1 MDSHTFL
8 WALMAP
14 AKLSARVRSE
24 LVSARNEVFLSSVSL
39 WEISLKY
46 SLGKLTLE
54 GANPNELLGAAEKA
68 GIELVSMEP
77 QVAATF
83 YQLPRLPH
91 KDPFDR
97 MLIWQCIQGDF
108 TLVSK
113 DADLLHYK
121 PLGLRFMW

>member
-8 WALMAP
+8 WVLMAP
-14 AKLSARVRSE
+14 AKLSAKVRSE

-77 QVAATF
+77 QVAAAF

-113 DADLLHYK
+113 DAGLLHYK

>member
-1 MDSHTFL
+1 
-8 WALMAP
+8 MAP
-14 AKLSARVRSE
+14 AKLSAKVRSE

-77 QVAATF
+77 QVAAAF

-113 DADLLHYK
+113 DAGLLHYK